1 MLPFVGIEIYFL
13 DYSRNKGD
21 IASCNDPHWP
31 RRFVLSTNQFCRK
44 GKLSS
49 VNRMYFW
56 MFKRWYVCQY
66 NQMYCTWCYYIII
79 KLGPSWLDLITKRV
93 PHLKQSCPLL
103 MFQNLRGCLSKA
115 RFLVEMG
122 IKWDQTWSIWF
133 WIYPIQFLLQL
144 LWKQEVLDELQWWLS
159 YVKKYEINFSQL
171 SSCQTANLGIVYIF
185 CNV

>member
-1 MLPFVGIEIYFL
+1 MFSIPFISRSFLTNYSSLVSCLILMLPFVSIEICFS
-13 DYSRNKGD
+13 DYSRSKGD

-79 KLGPSWLDLITKRV
+79 KLGPFWLDLITKGV

-103 MFQNLRGCLSKA
+103 MFQNFEGVWAKLD
-115 RFLVEMG
+115 F
-122 IKWDQTWSIWF
+122 
-133 WIYPIQFLLQL
+133 
-144 LWKQEVLDELQWWLS
+144 LWKWASSGTKLGQSDSEYTQSNFFYNCCES
-159 YVKKYEINFSQL
+159 KKFL
-171 SSCQTANLGIVYIF
+171 MSCNGDLAM
-185 CNV
+185 